1 MIMSN
6 YVNTIGFR
14 SPCGVTQGNPRPGL
28 VDLGPGYLDPAL
40 VPAKLIGQW
49 AADALSYWGPH
60 ALAYGANAGPWE
72 LRVKLAARTA
82 GCEPGNVMITGGTSA
97 AIDHLAMR
105 FAREGRTVLTESL
118 TYDLGRMIFTGWGVR
133 TIAVPGPVGDLDVD
147 EFRQAARRAVRS
159 SGLPPA
165 LYVIPTFH
173 NPTGRVLTAER
184 RAEICA
190 LAQETGALI
199 VEDQAYADLAY
210 EAPPPRPL
218 WSMAADPEQVIT
230 LYSLAKCLAPGLRIG
245 WLTGGERLVAELA
258 ASPVRV
264 SGGGPNHFSAMA
276 VMAGLVNDQLESH
289 VSTLRDQL
297 RTRRDALIPRLV
309 GQLPGGF
316 TVARPS
322 GGFFTWIGLPGGVP
336 DEALL
341 RTAEQRGVSFAVG
354 RRFGVSGGG
363 VRLCFA
369 CCEPADLSLGAARFA
384 DACHSAV
391 GAG

>member
-1 MIMSN
+1 
-6 YVNTIGFR
+6 
-14 SPCGVTQGNPRPGL
+14 
-28 VDLGPGYLDPAL
+28 
-40 VPAKLIGQW
+40 
-49 AADALSYWGPH
+49 
-60 ALAYGANAGPWE
+60 
-72 LRVKLAARTA
+72 
-82 GCEPGNVMITGGTSA
+82 MITGGTSA

-105 FAREGRTVLTESL
+105 FAHEGRMVLTESL
-118 TYDLGRMIFTGWGVR
+118 TYDLGRMIFTGWGVK

-147 EFRQAARRAVRS
+147 EFRQAARQALRS

-165 LYVIPTFH
+165 MYLIPTFH
-173 NPTGRVLTAER
+173 NPTGRVLSAGR

-190 LAQETGALI
+190 LAQEIGALI
-199 VEDQAYADLAY
+199 VEDHAYADLGY
-210 EAPPPRPL
+210 EAPSPRPL

-245 WLTGGERLVAELA
+245 WLTSGERLVAELA
-258 ASPVRV
+258 ASPVRI

-289 VSTLRDQL
+289 ISTLRDQL
-297 RTRRDALIPRLV
+297 RMRRDTLIPQLLR
-309 GQLPGGF
+309 QLPEDF
-316 TVARPS
+316 TVVRPA
-322 GGFFTWIGLPGGVP
+322 GGFFTWVGLPGGVS

-341 RTAEQRGVSFAVG
+341 RTAEQRGVSFAAG

-369 CCEPADLSLGAARFA
+369 CCEPDHLALGAARFA
-384 DACHSAV
+384 DACRSAA